1 MNRDVFL
8 VVEGPTEQLFVE
20 RVLAPCLSPA
30 GLHFHATQIP
40 NRGGRGG
47 DVRFERAAKSVS
59 NFLKQRRDTFVGT
72 FFDYYGLKEWPRLEE
87 VHAMNGPSPADIA
100 NVLNEAATA
109 ELTARLPD
117 IDVRGRFFPFLAVHE
132 FEALLFSDATK
143 LSSASGIPEPL
154 IQAALEEAGAP
165 ERIDRSPETAPSKRL
180 AAWSKG
186 QYGKTTTGIAAAQ
199 SISIP
204 AMRAACPNFD
214 AWLSSIENIL
224 TRKSHEQVH

>member
-1 MNRDVFL
+1 MNRDIFL

-20 RVLAPCLSPA
+20 RVLAPCLSPS

-87 VHAMNGPSPADIA
+87 VHDMNGPSPADIA

-109 ELTARLPD
+109 ELTARLP
-117 IDVRGRFFPFLAVHE
+117 
-132 FEALLFSDATK
+132 ALLFSAPTK

-165 ERIDRSPETAPSKRL
+165 ERIDRSPETSPSKRL

-186 QYGKTTTGIAAAQ
+186 QYGKTTTGIVAAQ
-199 SISIP
+199 SIGIP

-214 AWLSSIENIL
+214 AWLSMIENAAD
-224 TRKSHEQVH
+224 

>member
-1 MNRDVFL
+1 MSRDVFL

-20 RVLAPCLSPA
+20 RVLAPCLSPS

-47 DVRFERAAKSVS
+47 DVRFERAAKGVS
-59 NFLKQRRDTFVGT
+59 NFLKQRHDTFVGT
-72 FFDYYGLKEWPRLEE
+72 FFDYYGLKEWPRLAE
-87 VHAMNGPSPADIA
+87 VRAMNGPSPADIA

-109 ELTARLPD
+109 DLTARLPD
-117 IDVRGRFFPFLAVHE
+117 IDVRRRFFPFLAVHE
-132 FEALLFSDATK
+132 FEALLFSDAGK

-154 IQAALEEAGAP
+154 IRTALNEAGSP

-199 SISIP
+199 SIGIP

-214 AWLSSIENIL
+214 AWLSLIENSI
-224 TRKSHEQVH
+224 V

>member
-1 MNRDVFL
+1 MSRDVFL

-20 RVLAPCLSPA
+20 RVLAPCLSPS

-47 DVRFERAAKSVS
+47 DVRFERAAKGVS
-59 NFLKQRRDTFVGT
+59 NFLKQRHDTFVGT
-72 FFDYYGLKEWPRLEE
+72 FFDYYGLKEWPRLAE
-87 VHAMNGPSPADIA
+87 VRAMNGPSPADIA

-109 ELTARLPD
+109 DLTARLPD
-117 IDVRGRFFPFLAVHE
+117 IDVRRRFFPFLAVHE
-132 FEALLFSDATK
+132 FEALLFSDAAK

-154 IQAALEEAGAP
+154 IRAALEEAGDP

-199 SISIP
+199 SIGSP
-204 AMRAACPNFD
+204 AMRAACSNFD
-214 AWLSSIENIL
+214 AWLSLIENAMIAIGNN
-224 TRKSHEQVH
+224 